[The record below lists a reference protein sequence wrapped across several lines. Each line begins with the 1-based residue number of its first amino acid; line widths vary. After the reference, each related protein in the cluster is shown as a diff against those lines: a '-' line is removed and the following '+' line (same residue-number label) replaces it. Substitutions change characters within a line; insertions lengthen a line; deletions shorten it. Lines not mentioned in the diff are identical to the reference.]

1 MAKSDIAFVCQNCG
15 TPFPRWQGKCN
26 SCGEWNSLVE
36 ELVTTPTK
44 SALKKDSGTEV
55 ISISD
60 VDLKEV
66 KRLPT
71 GLSELDLVL
80 GGGIVPGS
88 VILIGGDP
96 GIGKSTLSLQL
107 AQILAKANHKIY
119 YVTGEESLP
128 QIRMRAQR
136 LGSLNENLLV
146 QAETKLEA
154 ITHQLKK
161 LGKEIKLLIID
172 SIQTIAREEIPSGP
186 GSVAQIREC
195 AHALSEVAKK
205 NNFALVLV
213 GHVTKDGMIAGPK
226 VLEHMVDTV
235 LYFEGE
241 RHGGYRILRAI
252 KNRFGSTSEVGIFEM
267 TSTGLKEV
275 GNPSEIFLSSRNQS
289 KLNPS
294 GSIVIPTVEGTRPL
308 LVEVQ
313 ALVSSSSVGFSRRT
327 YTGIDKNRADIMIA
341 ILEKKAG
348 LILSGQDIYLNVAGG
363 LYIEEPAADLGI
375 ALAIASSFKN
385 KPISTHLAAIGE
397 LGLTGEVRTVSHFE
411 KRISELKKLGF
422 THCIA
427 PLGNKKGFQIIP
439 GVEISFV
446 ENIGDA
452 LEAANF

>member
-26 SCGEWNSLVE
+26 GCGAWNSLVE
-36 ELVTTPTK
+36 ELITPVK
-44 SALKKDSGTEV
+44 GALKKDPGTEV
-55 ISISD
+55 ISIND

-66 KRLPT
+66 HRLPT

-107 AQILAKANHKIY
+107 AQILAMAKHQIY

-146 QAETKLEA
+146 QAETKLEN

-161 LGKEIKLLIID
+161 LGPQIKLLIID

-195 AHALSEVAKK
+195 AHALSEIAKK

-241 RHGGYRILRAI
+241 RPNEARYPAEP
-252 KNRFGSTSEVGIFEM
+252 RFSWS
-267 TSTGLKEV
+267 
-275 GNPSEIFLSSRNQS
+275 PR
-289 KLNPS
+289 
-294 GSIVIPTVEGTRPL
+294 
-308 LVEVQ
+308 
-313 ALVSSSSVGFSRRT
+313 
-327 YTGIDKNRADIMIA
+327 
-341 ILEKKAG
+341 
-348 LILSGQDIYLNVAGG
+348 
-363 LYIEEPAADLGI
+363 
-375 ALAIASSFKN
+375 
-385 KPISTHLAAIGE
+385 
-397 LGLTGEVRTVSHFE
+397 
-411 KRISELKKLGF
+411 
-422 THCIA
+422 
-427 PLGNKKGFQIIP
+427 
-439 GVEISFV
+439 
-446 ENIGDA
+446 
-452 LEAANF
+452 

>member
-26 SCGEWNSLVE
+26 SCGAWNSLVE
-36 ELVTTPTK
+36 ELTSHTK
-44 SALKKDSGTEV
+44 SALKKDSGSEV
-55 ISISD
+55 VSISD
-60 VDLKEV
+60 VDLKDV
-66 KRLPT
+66 HRLPT

-107 AQILAKANHKIY
+107 AQMLAEAEHKIY

-385 KPISTHLAAIGE
+385 KPISTHIAAIGE

-427 PLGNKKGFQIIP
+427 PLGNKKGFQNIA

-446 ENIGDA
+446 ENIGEA
-452 LEAANF
+452 LDAANF

>member
-1 MAKSDIAFVCQNCG
+1 MAKPEIAFVCQNCG

-26 SCGEWNSLVE
+26 SCGAWNSLVE
-36 ELVTTPTK
+36 ELTTHTK

-60 VDLKEV
+60 VDLKDV
-66 KRLPT
+66 RRLPT

-107 AQILAKANHKIY
+107 AQMLAEAEHKIY

-385 KPISTHLAAIGE
+385 KPISTHLAAVGE

-422 THCIA
+422 THCLA
-427 PLGNKKGFQIIP
+427 PLGNKKGFQNIA

-446 ENIGDA
+446 ENISDA
-452 LEAANF
+452 LEAANL

>member
-26 SCGEWNSLVE
+26 GCGAWNSLVE
-36 ELVTTPTK
+36 ELITPVK
-44 SALKKDSGTEV
+44 GALKKDPGTEV
-55 ISISD
+55 ISIND

-66 KRLPT
+66 HRLPT

-107 AQILAKANHKIY
+107 AQILAMAKHQIY

-146 QAETKLEA
+146 QAETKLEN

-161 LGKEIKLLIID
+161 LGSQIKLLIID

-195 AHALSEVAKK
+195 AHALSEIAKK

-348 LILSGQDIYLNVAGG
+348 LILGGQDIYLNVAGG

-385 KPISTHLAAIGE
+385 KPISARLAAIGE

-422 THCIA
+422 THCLA
-427 PLGNKKGFQIIP
+427 PLGNKKGFQTIP

-446 ENIGDA
+446 ENISDA
-452 LEAANF
+452 LEAAGL

>member
-1 MAKSDIAFVCQNCG
+1 
-15 TPFPRWQGKCN
+15 
-26 SCGEWNSLVE
+26 
-36 ELVTTPTK
+36 
-44 SALKKDSGTEV
+44 
-55 ISISD
+55 
-60 VDLKEV
+60 
-66 KRLPT
+66 
-71 GLSELDLVL
+71 
-80 GGGIVPGS
+80 
-88 VILIGGDP
+88 
-96 GIGKSTLSLQL
+96 
-107 AQILAKANHKIY
+107 
-119 YVTGEESLP
+119 
-128 QIRMRAQR
+128 
-136 LGSLNENLLV
+136 
-146 QAETKLEA
+146 
-154 ITHQLKK
+154 
-161 LGKEIKLLIID
+161 
-172 SIQTIAREEIPSGP
+172 
-186 GSVAQIREC
+186 
-195 AHALSEVAKK
+195 
-205 NNFALVLV
+205 
-213 GHVTKDGMIAGPK
+213 MIAGPK

-385 KPISTHLAAIGE
+385 KPISTHLAAVGE

-427 PLGNKKGFQIIP
+427 PLGNKKGFQNIL

-446 ENIGDA
+446 ENISEA
-452 LEAANF
+452 LEAAGL